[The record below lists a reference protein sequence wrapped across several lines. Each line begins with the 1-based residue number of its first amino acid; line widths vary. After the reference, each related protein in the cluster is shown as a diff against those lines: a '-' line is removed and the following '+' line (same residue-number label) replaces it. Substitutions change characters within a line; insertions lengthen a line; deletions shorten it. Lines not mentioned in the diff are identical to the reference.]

1 MSEEL
6 IKAILQ
12 LFAIVAK
19 EDGVQKEERSNIEEF
34 LAENL
39 DEEAVTGFM
48 EWMDQYVSQSYGSKT
63 STMVGSDDITQDYAA
78 IDLNCSRLNRE
89 LTHQQK
95 MVLILK
101 MLELILADG
110 SISDRESRLVEHA
123 CDALK
128 VNREE
133 VDIFK
138 SFVLSHDVHDINSK
152 DLLIINSNN
161 AHPPSDT
168 RHLVVANLPGF
179 VAVLRIPEIETYFI
193 KYEGDA
199 PINLNGVPL

>member
-63 STMVGSDDITQDYAA
+63 STADSSGEIAQDFTA

-89 LTHQQK
+89 LTHQ
-95 MVLILK
+95 
-101 MLELILADG
+101 
-110 SISDRESRLVEHA
+110 
-123 CDALK
+123 
-128 VNREE
+128 
-133 VDIFK
+133 
-138 SFVLSHDVHDINSK
+138 
-152 DLLIINSNN
+152 
-161 AHPPSDT
+161 
-168 RHLVVANLPGF
+168 
-179 VAVLRIPEIETYFI
+179 
-193 KYEGDA
+193 
-199 PINLNGVPL
+199 

>member
-48 EWMDQYVSQSYGSKT
+48 EWMDQYVSQNYGSKT
-63 STMVGSDDITQDYAA
+63 STMVGSDNMTQDYAA

-95 MVLILK
+95 NGLDLK
-101 MLELILADG
+101 NAGIDLGRWQYLRQGIQVG
-110 SISDRESRLVEHA
+110 RTRL
-123 CDALK
+123 
-128 VNREE
+128 
-133 VDIFK
+133 
-138 SFVLSHDVHDINSK
+138 
-152 DLLIINSNN
+152 
-161 AHPPSDT
+161 
-168 RHLVVANLPGF
+168 
-179 VAVLRIPEIETYFI
+179 
-193 KYEGDA
+193 
-199 PINLNGVPL
+199 